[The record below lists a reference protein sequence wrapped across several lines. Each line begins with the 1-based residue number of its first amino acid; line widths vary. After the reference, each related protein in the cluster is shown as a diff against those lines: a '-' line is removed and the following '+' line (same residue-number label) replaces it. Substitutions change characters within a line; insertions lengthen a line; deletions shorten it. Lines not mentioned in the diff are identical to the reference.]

1 MLYTY
6 VCVYLHKTRNGTYRN
21 QLNRNE
27 INKEHKRTLYIPLTL
42 INNFMFCFISYS
54 AFNEL
59 ALV

>member
-1 MLYTY
+1 M
-6 VCVYLHKTRNGTYRN
+6 VYYIGTTHIETN
-21 QLNRNE
+21 LTENE